1 MVALCQSHHK
11 GGGQDESDGER
22 MAIDRKA
29 LPCSGLPGREM
40 CFFSAVP
47 RSFFFFL
54 FLPPK
59 HKAHGVFH
67 LAHPSTPPELGE

>member
-1 MVALCQSHHK
+1 MRVMESGWPLIGKLCLVPVCM
-11 GGGQDESDGER
+11 EER
-22 MAIDRKA
+22 
-29 LPCSGLPGREM
+29 CV
-40 CFFSAVP
+40 FSLQFPAP
-47 RSFFFFL
+47 FFL